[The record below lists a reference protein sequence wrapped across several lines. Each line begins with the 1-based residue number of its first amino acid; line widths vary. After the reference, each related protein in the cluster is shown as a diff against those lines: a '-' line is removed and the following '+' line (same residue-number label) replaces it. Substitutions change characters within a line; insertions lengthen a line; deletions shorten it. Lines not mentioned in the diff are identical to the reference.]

1 MFYLHHWVESY
12 LTGEVMS
19 HSSLQTIVTSPEPC
33 TNEELMVEF
42 VKFSFSEGSEQ
53 PSVAGDEGKRWQRY
67 SEWKKRLL
75 SGYGGLYTY

>member
-42 VKFSFSEGSEQ
+42 VKFSFSEGPHPVITGIEILFTCF
-53 PSVAGDEGKRWQRY
+53 V
-67 SEWKKRLL
+67 
-75 SGYGGLYTY
+75 

>member
-12 LTGEVMS
+12 LIGEVMS

-33 TNEELMVEF
+33 TNEELTVEF

-53 PSVAGDEGKRWQRY
+53 PSVAGDEGKWWQRY
-67 SEWKKRLL
+67 SE
-75 SGYGGLYTY
+75 